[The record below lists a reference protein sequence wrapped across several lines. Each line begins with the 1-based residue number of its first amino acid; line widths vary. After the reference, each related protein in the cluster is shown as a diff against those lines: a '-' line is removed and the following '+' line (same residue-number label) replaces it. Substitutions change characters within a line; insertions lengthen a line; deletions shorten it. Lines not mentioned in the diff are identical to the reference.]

1 MAEIL
6 ANLQSRELVFQ
17 VTNENLDRELSSK
30 PCPVYCGFDPTSSS
44 LHVGSLLPILG
55 LMRFQQAG
63 FKPILVMGGATG
75 MIGDPSGKSLER
87 ELLSK
92 DRIEANVRAIENQ
105 LRNFLG
111 FDRGDCSAVVV
122 NNADWFAQYPFVDFL
137 RDIGKHFSVSTIL
150 AKESV
155 KNRLETGISFAEF
168 SYLLLQAY
176 DFLYL
181 YDTYGCRIQLGGQDQ
196 WGNITAGIEL
206 IRKLRGK
213 DAFGVTFPL
222 LTTSAGKK
230 FGKSE
235 AGTIWLDAELTSPYQ
250 LYQYLINS
258 SDIDVIKYLK
268 YFTFLSLEEIHGY
281 LESIEQEPERR
292 KAQKR
297 LAEEVTSLVHG
308 KKNAALAKKASE
320 VLFGGEL
327 TEVTDR
333 ILEEIF
339 PDVPRVDCASSELS
353 RGFDLI
359 QVLLSCKAVSSK
371 GEARRLITQGGV
383 YVNNRT
389 IDDPYYKLTTLDLA
403 SEHFVLVRTGKKRF
417 FLLRCV

>member
-1 MAEIL
+1 MAQIL
-6 ANLQSRELVFQ
+6 SNLQPRGLVFQ
-17 VTNENLDRELSSK
+17 VTNQNLDEQFLSK
-30 PCPVYCGFDPTSSS
+30 ACPVYCGFDPTSSS
-44 LHVGSLLPILG
+44 LHIGSLLPIMG
-55 LMRFQQAG
+55 LMRFQEAG

-92 DRIEANVRAIENQ
+92 DHIAANVQAIETQ

-111 FDRGDCSAVVV
+111 FDRGDLSAIVV

-168 SYLLLQAY
+168 AYMLLQAY

-213 DAFGVTFPL
+213 EAFGVTFPL
-222 LTTSAGKK
+222 LTTSSGKK

-235 AGTIWLDAELTSPYQ
+235 AGTVWLDAALTSPYQ
-250 LYQYLINS
+250 LYQYLINT
-258 SDIDVIKYLK
+258 SDADVIKYLK
-268 YFTFLSLEEIHGY
+268 YFTFLPLEEINGY
-281 LESIEQEPERR
+281 LEMIEKEPEQR

-308 KKNAALAKKASE
+308 EENAALAKKASE
-320 VLFGGEL
+320 VLFGGEV

-339 PDVPRVDCASSELS
+339 PDVPKVDFPSSELS
-353 RGFDLI
+353 KGIELI
-359 QVLLSCKAVSSK
+359 QALLSCKGVSSK

-383 YVNNRT
+383 YVNNKKVA
-389 IDDPYYKLTTLDLA
+389 DSYYKLTPFDLA
-403 SEHFVLVRTGKKRF
+403 SEHFVLLRTGKKRF
-417 FLLRCV
+417 FLLRFV